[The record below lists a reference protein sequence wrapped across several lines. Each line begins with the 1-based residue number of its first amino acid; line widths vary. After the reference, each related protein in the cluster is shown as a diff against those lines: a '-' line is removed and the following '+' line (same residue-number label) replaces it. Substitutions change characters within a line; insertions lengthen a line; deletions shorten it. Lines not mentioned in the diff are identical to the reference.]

1 MKIICRVGDESLVVP
16 CFDGGNT
23 VRWLVEEAVKRST
36 ATLTVPAD
44 KLEMRKTGF
53 GTGSGPVF
61 HHQGPIYNLRLG
73 QIS

>member
-44 KLEMRKTGF
+44 KLEMRKTGL
-53 GTGSGPVF
+53 GPVF
-61 HHQGPIYNLRLG
+61 HHQGPIYNLRMG